1 MVTVGFLLGRASLV
15 GDRGPVDR
23 SMSSAKGKEISSLAR
38 GGDYAHAGEVEAV
51 DLVFDEVG
59 KDPNRRML
67 DVGCGRGGTAWYLYR
82 GGYGLVQ
89 GLDADAVSIAY
100 ARSRYAPLDFRCHDA
115 LDCARQYRGTFEVIY
130 LFNVLYLF
138 APPDQLRCLRQL
150 RRLADQRSVLVLFDY
165 TTWTPDGR
173 TGSAYRSHWYPIET
187 AGFPDMSTAAGWSI
201 AEFVDYSS
209 HFGKWYAAMLG
220 KLHDRHDA
228 IVEIADEAWFDAA
241 KRIYES
247 HLEGIESGR
256 LGGGVYY
263 LRPG

>member
-1 MVTVGFLLGRASLV
+1 
-15 GDRGPVDR
+15 
-23 SMSSAKGKEISSLAR
+23 MSSAKGKEISSLAR

-67 DVGCGRGGTAWYLYR
+67 DVGCGRGGTAWHLYQR
-82 GGYGLVQ
+82 GYGLVH

-115 LDCARQYRGTFEVIY
+115 LDCAQHYRETFEVVY

-138 APPDQLRCLRQL
+138 TPPDQLRCLQQL
-150 RRLADQRSVLVLFDY
+150 RRLTDERSLLVLFDY
-165 TTWTPDGR
+165 TARTPDGS
-173 TGSAYRSHWYPIET
+173 TGSAYRSHWHPIDL
-187 AGFPDMSTAAGWSI
+187 AGFPAMSKAAGWSI
-201 AEFVDYSS
+201 AAFEDYSDR
-209 HFGKWYAAMLG
+209 FGRWYAAMLD
-220 KLHDRHDA
+220 KLDDMYDA

-241 KRIYES
+241 KRIYQS
-247 HLEGIESGR
+247 HLEGLESGR

-263 LRPG
+263 LCTGEARPEAPGGP